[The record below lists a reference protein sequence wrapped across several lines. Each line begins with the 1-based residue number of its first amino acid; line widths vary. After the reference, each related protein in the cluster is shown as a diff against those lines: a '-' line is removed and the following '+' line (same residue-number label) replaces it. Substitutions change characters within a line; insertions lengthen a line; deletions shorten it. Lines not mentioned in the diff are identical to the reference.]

1 MLKIIVDN
9 LKATGVIMKKKKFLI
24 LLNILNLAKGSRII
38 EEKINNFKEI

>member
-9 LKATGVIMKKKKFLI
+9 LKATGVIKKKKNFLI
-24 LLNILNLAKGSRII
+24 LLNILNLAKGFRII